1 MSRTPTPPT
10 ERPIRLQLPGGPVD
24 ATLRTSPRAR
34 RLRLSVDHRRGL
46 VVTVP
51 AGGGRGRGVGRGG
64 AGGPDA
70 RVLAAIGPFAVER
83 EAWIR
88 RHLATVEAARAA
100 EAARGPLGDGATI
113 PYRGES
119 HVLRVG
125 EAGPR
130 RRSSVARVGGEEG
143 DEIHVAL
150 AARDADR
157 LGEVLERW
165 LRARAGA
172 AIERAVARHAQALG
186 VAPAALTIRDQR
198 SRWGSASRS
207 GRISLSWRLVLAPPE
222 ALETVVV
229 HELAHLRVFGHP
241 PEFWALVASRVPEH
255 RRWRRWLRDH
265 AAELHGVLADEG

>member
-1 MSRTPTPPT
+1 MSRTPTPPI
-10 ERPIRLQLPGGPVD
+10 ERPIRLDLPGGPVD
-24 ATLRTSPRAR
+24 ATLRASARAR

-51 AGGGRGRGVGRGG
+51 VAGGRGRARP
-64 AGGPDA
+64 PDDRVIAAA
-70 RVLAAIGPFAVER
+70 RAFAAQR
-83 EAWIR
+83 EEWIR
-88 RHLATVEAARAA
+88 RHLASVDAARAA
-100 EAARGPLGDGATI
+100 ETARGPLGDGSVL
-113 PYRGES
+113 PYRGEP

-130 RRSSVARVGGEEG
+130 RRSSVARVGGDDG

-165 LRARAGA
+165 LRARAGV
-172 AIERAVARHAQALG
+172 AIEHAVARHARALG

-198 SRWGSASRS
+198 TRWGSASRS

-241 PEFWALVASRVPEH
+241 PDFWALVASRMPEH
-255 RRWRRWLRDH
+255 RKWRLWLRRH
-265 AAELHGVLADEG
+265 AAELHGVLGEAR

>member
-1 MSRTPTPPT
+1 MPRAPRTPPT
-10 ERPIRLQLPGGPVD
+10 TETPIRLLLPGGPLD
-24 ATLRTSPRAR
+24 ATLRSSGRAR
-34 RLRLSVDHRRGL
+34 RVRLSVDPVRGL
-46 VVTVP
+46 VLTIP
-51 AGGGRGRGVGRGG
+51 AG
-64 AGGPDA
+64 A
-70 RVLAAIGPFAVER
+70 RSASQAMEVAVAFAAER

-88 RHLATVEAARAA
+88 RHLAAVDRARAA

-113 PYRGES
+113 PYRGEP
-119 HVLRVG
+119 HVLRVAA
-125 EAGPR
+125 AGPR
-130 RRSSVARVGGEEG
+130 RRSSVARVGGDDG

-157 LGEVLERW
+157 LAEVLERW

-172 AIERAVARHAQALG
+172 AIQGAVARHARVLG

-198 SRWGSASRS
+198 TRWGSASRR

-241 PEFWALVASRVPEH
+241 PEFWELVASCAPDH
-255 RRWRRWLRDH
+255 RRWRRWLRQH
-265 AAELHGVLADEG
+265 AAELHGVLSERS

>member
-1 MSRTPTPPT
+1 MRRTPPAA
-10 ERPIRLQLPGGPVD
+10 ESPIRLELPGGPVD
-24 ATLRTSPRAR
+24 ATLRMSPRAR

-46 VVTVP
+46 VITVP
-51 AGGGRGRGVGRGG
+51 AGGRDGRGDRR
-64 AGGPDA
+64 ALDA
-70 RVLAAIGPFAVER
+70 LGPFAAER

-88 RHLATVEAARAA
+88 RHLAAVERARAA
-100 EAARGPLGDGATI
+100 EAARGPLGDGSVV
-113 PYRGES
+113 PYRGEP
-119 HVLRVG
+119 HVLRVAA
-125 EAGPR
+125 AGPR
-130 RRSSVARVGGEEG
+130 RRSSVARVGGDDG

-157 LGEVLERW
+157 LAEVLERW
-165 LRARAGA
+165 LRARASV
-172 AIERAVARHAQALG
+172 AIEHAVSRHARALG

-198 SRWGSASRS
+198 TRWGSASRS

-255 RRWRRWLRDH
+255 RRWRRWLREH
-265 AAELHGVLADEG
+265 AAELHGVLAREG

>member
-1 MSRTPTPPT
+1 MSRTPTPTPPI
-10 ERPIRLQLPGGPVD
+10 ERPIRLELPGGPVD
-24 ATLRTSPRAR
+24 ATLRASTRAR

-51 AGGGRGRGVGRGG
+51 VAGGRGRARP
-64 AGGPDA
+64 PDD
-70 RVLAAIGPFAVER
+70 RVMAAAVAFAAER

-88 RHLATVEAARAA
+88 RHVAAVERARAA
-100 EAARGPLGDGATI
+100 EAARGPLGDGSVL
-113 PYRGES
+113 PYRGEP
-119 HVLRVG
+119 HVLRV
-125 EAGPR
+125 ADAAPR

-165 LRARAGA
+165 LRTRAGDAIDRA
-172 AIERAVARHAQALG
+172 AAMHARALG
-186 VAPAALTIRDQR
+186 VTPAAVTIRDQR
-198 SRWGSASRS
+198 TRWGSASRS

-255 RRWRRWLRDH
+255 RTWRRWLRQH
-265 AAELHGVLADEG
+265 AAELHGVLAEEG